1 MKERK
6 KADSHKC
13 FNCGGELI
21 WDTAE
26 CRTDDDDSIV
36 DFYHCKVYGTSYEV
50 FVPNKEEK
58 QNYKEYWEKRQQNKK
73 IREYERF

>member
-26 CRTDDDDSIV
+26 YRTDDDDSIV
-36 DFYHCKVYGTSYEV
+36 DFYHCKVCGTSYEV
-50 FVPNKEEK
+50 FAPNKEEK
-58 QNYKEYWEKRQQNKK
+58 
-73 IREYERF
+73 